1 MIRPMERLPTLNT
14 PRLVLELPRW
24 QDIPKI
30 VEYAGHEAISANTLS
45 FPNPYAEKD
54 AIFWINTAWQGMLD
68 KSKYV
73 FGIRLLDTD
82 DFIGGMGLHTSL
94 HSDRAEL
101 GYWIAAPY
109 WNQGYATEAATAVL
123 RFGFETLNL
132 HKIHASHFL
141 NNPASGKV
149 MIKNGMIKEGE
160 QKDHLKK
167 GDQYLSLALYRLT
180 KEEYIAIHKKS

>member
-1 MIRPMERLPTLNT
+1 MENLPTLKT
-14 PRLVLELPRW
+14 TRLILELPRW
-24 QDIPKI
+24 QDIPNI
-30 VEYAGHEAISANTLS
+30 VKYARHEAISANTLT
-45 FPNPYAEKD
+45 FPNPYEEKD
-54 AIFWINTAWQGMLD
+54 AVFWINTAWQGLKD

-73 FGIRLLDTD
+73 FGLRLKATD
-82 DFIGGMGLHTSL
+82 EFIGGMGLHTSL

-101 GYWIAAPY
+101 GYWIAAPF
-109 WNQGYATEAATAVL
+109 WNQGYATEAAAAVL
-123 RFGFETLNL
+123 KFGFETLGL

-141 NNPASGKV
+141 HNPASGKV

-180 KEEYIAIHKKS
+180 REEYDVNHERS